1 MSPLCNH
8 FPKSNSYPGFCIVLP
23 LRYDEIGMVVDTVY
37 IRVSDNGDAE
47 TQDFKANTIN
57 IAYRFTLPSQEI
69 SSIVDHMGMGSS
81 QPPT

>member
-1 MSPLCNH
+1 
-8 FPKSNSYPGFCIVLP
+8 
-23 LRYDEIGMVVDTVY
+23 MVVDTVY